1 MRIRNTIWLIVF
13 IGLGCLLSGC
23 GGMETRWHLRK
34 GYRYFDQGKH
44 EEAIAAFKKVIEI
57 DPQNA
62 HAHFILGET
71 YRLKGKAEEALA
83 AFQQAIQIGVDPN
96 VTPEWTNQCQGMIYL
111 TQGKLDDAVTEFQQV
126 IKFNPEDAESYY
138 DLAHVYSRKNEPNKA
153 IEYLQKAFEMNEFL
167 IHLHHTNQHP
177 DFDNI
182 RQTPEYQQLINSY

>member
-44 EEAIAAFKKVIEI
+44 EEA
-57 DPQNA
+57 
-62 HAHFILGET
+62 
-71 YRLKGKAEEALA
+71 LA

-96 VTPEWTNQCQGMIYL
+96 VTPEWTNECQGMIYL

-126 IKFNPEDAESYY
+126 IKFKPENAESYY

-167 IHLHHTNQHP
+167 IHLHHINQHP

-182 RQTPEYQQLINSY
+182 RQTPEYQQLINC